1 LKPEHKILIVG
12 CGNANFSED
21 LYDAGY
27 KNIWNIDISKVV
39 IDQMAKRNFCRKRM
53 KYEVMDCC
61 NLKYEDNFFDVII
74 DKSTIDAILCGDNAF
89 LNTALMLKEGQRTL
103 KEEGGLYIAI
113 SYGKPATRSF
123 HFERKFLSWTLK
135 EFIFFPVDYKT
146 EQEKEEKSHYI
157 YICTKNKEWKEV
169 YQKNFEPE
177 IIKLILYEKNQAI
190 GKESDSEND
199 VNIKNLAGSKI
210 SEDIAKAKS

>member
-1 LKPEHKILIVG
+1 MKPSHKILIVG

-21 LYDAGY
+21 LYDAGF

-39 IDQMAKRNFCRKRM
+39 IEQMAKRNFSRKKM
-53 KYEVMDCC
+53 
-61 NLKYEDNFFDVII
+61 KYEDNFFDVVI

-89 LNTALMLKEGQRTL
+89 LNTALMLKEGQRVL
-103 KEEGGLYIAI
+103 VEDGGLYIAI
-113 SYGKPATRSF
+113 SYGKPQTRSF

-135 EFIFFPVDYKT
+135 EFIFFPVDYKS

-169 YQKNFEPE
+169 Y
-177 IIKLILYEKNQAI
+177 
-190 GKESDSEND
+190 
-199 VNIKNLAGSKI
+199 
-210 SEDIAKAKS
+210 